1 MKYDTR
7 HVSKATSQQIWL
19 PAAVALLLLA
29 WQHTVVFAQQRL
41 SFKTSVIAEDAN
53 MWWARALGDV
63 NGDGFLDVVLQDNNA
78 HGGWLGW
85 LEGPKKGAEWKRHII
100 ASEAPGG
107 GTFAS
112 GDLDVGD
119 IDGDGDLDVLGFKHP
134 GEWVKGGAPTEIY
147 WFSNPLEASMANQ
160 RRVSTGSPDSQGVVP
175 KRPIIGNATI
185 KKWKPQRIGRAPAC
199 IKDVNLVDF
208 NGDGKLDLVTIT
220 YQKNTFT
227 VFRQDAP
234 DKWSKVCE
242 MKVENLHE
250 GMDVGD
256 IDGDGDADVA
266 TNGYWIENPGG
277 DLTGAWTVRSIDPK
291 WHTQDGD
298 WSKNGTKT
306 FCRDITGDGRVE
318 VFISHSERSG
328 YPVSWYGC
336 NDPKK
341 EKWTEHTIDKDL
353 VAAHTLQVFD
363 FDRDG
368 DFDVLTGVNMNREKG
383 LEINSWP
390 VRIYLNQGDGKEWKS
405 LQLTDEG
412 IYNGQ
417 AQDVD
422 GDGDYDIIRL
432 PTHDGKRLEVL
443 INQISH

>member
-1 MKYDTR
+1 MY
-7 HVSKATSQQIWL
+7 VLKATPQRIWL
-19 PAAVALLLLA
+19 PAAVALFLLA
-29 WQHTVVFAQQRL
+29 WQHTAVFAQQRL

-63 NGDGFLDVVLQDNNA
+63 NGDGLLDVVLQDNNA

-85 LEGPKKGAEWKRHII
+85 LEGPKNGAEWKRHII

-147 WFSNPLEASMANQ
+147 WFSNP
-160 RRVSTGSPDSQGVVP
+160 G
-175 KRPIIGNATI
+175 
-185 KKWKPQRIGRAPAC
+185 WKPQRIGRVPAC
-199 IKDVNLVDF
+199 IKDVTLIDF

-266 TNGYWIENPGG
+266 TNGYWLENPAG

-328 YPVSWYGC
+328 YPVSWYDC

-341 EKWTEHTIDKDL
+341 EKWTEHTIAKGL
-353 VAAHTLQVFD
+353 VAVHTLQVFD
-363 FDRDG
+363 FDLDG
-368 DFDVLTGVNMNREKG
+368 DFDVLTGVNRSRAKG
-383 LEINSWP
+383 LKVNSWP

-443 INQISH
+443 INQIRH